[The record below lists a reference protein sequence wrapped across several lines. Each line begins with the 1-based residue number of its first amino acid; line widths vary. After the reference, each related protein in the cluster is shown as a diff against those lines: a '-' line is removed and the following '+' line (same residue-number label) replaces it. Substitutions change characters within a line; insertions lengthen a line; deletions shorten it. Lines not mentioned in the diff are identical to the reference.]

1 MSAKPNAPAAER
13 NKNAILEVIRDEFR
27 NCESILEIGSGTG
40 QHAIFFASKMPWL
53 IWQTSDL
60 PVNHDGIC
68 GWLQSSD
75 LDNVKAPLAL
85 DVEQP
90 LPVNDRF
97 DGVFSA
103 NTAHIMSF
111 KAVEC
116 MIDKVAQ
123 CLIDGGKFCLYGP
136 FRLKGEFTSDSNMQF
151 DANLKMQD
159 TQMGLRNLEDLDGI
173 AAKHSLHRDK
183 LYAMPANNM
192 IAVWTRNECDKT
204 ERGHDHT

>member
-1 MSAKPNAPAAER
+1 MATKPNAPAVER
-13 NKNAILEVIRDEFR
+13 NRHVILEVISDEFQ
-27 NCESILEIGSGTG
+27 NCGSILEIGSGTG
-40 QHAIFFASKMPWL
+40 QHAIFFARHMPWL
-53 IWQTSDL
+53 TWQTSDL
-60 PVNHDGIC
+60 PANHDGISA
-68 GWLQSSD
+68 WLQHAN
-75 LDNVKAPLAL
+75 LDNVMAPLML

-90 LPVNDRF
+90 LRINDKF

-111 KAVEC
+111 AAVEC

-136 FRLKGEFTSDSNMQF
+136 LNQNGEFTSDSNMEF

-159 TQMGLRNLEDLDGI
+159 PAMGIRNLEDLGSM
-173 AAKHSLHRDK
+173 AEEHGLHRAS

-192 IAVWTRNECDKT
+192 IVVWIKN
-204 ERGHDHT
+204 